1 LQAVFCIDVRSE
13 ALRKALENL
22 SPDIQTIGFAGFF
35 GMPIEY
41 VPFGQRHGNAQ
52 LPVLFA
58 PKYRVRER
66 LTGAAA
72 ARDKEIWHRQ
82 QLGRRLAHSWNA
94 FKTSAVSCFS
104 FVQTAGLGYAWK
116 LAQDA
121 FQLGAGSAR
130 DWCPDCTA
138 PQLHPHGHAQPD
150 HEQAPGDAGIP
161 PEDQVQLA
169 FAALKN
175 MGLTAN
181 FAPLVLLCGHGS
193 STTNNPYAASLNCG
207 ACGGHA
213 GDANA
218 RVAAALLN
226 QPAVRAGL
234 ARQGIHIPEDTL
246 FLAGL
251 HDTTIDRVML
261 LDPGTIPATHFTAVA
276 ELRGWLRAAESGAR
290 VHRASALGCGQA
302 DAQKLEQQAIAR
314 SRDWSQTRPEWG
326 LAGNAAFIAAPRART
341 RGLDLRGRVFL
352 HDYTPAADPDR
363 TTLEL
368 ILTAPVIVA
377 NWINL
382 QYYASTVNN
391 RLWGSGNKALHNVV
405 GAFGVQQGNGGDL
418 QTGLPWQSLHDGE
431 RWMHEPLRLSVF
443 IEAPRADIDT
453 ILARHTSVQE
463 LVDNQWLHLF
473 ALEAEGTVILR
484 RHPRGGWETV

>member
-1 LQAVFCIDVRSE
+1 
-13 ALRKALENL
+13 
-22 SPDIQTIGFAGFF
+22 
-35 GMPIEY
+35 
-41 VPFGQRHGNAQ
+41 
-52 LPVLFA
+52 
-58 PKYRVRER
+58 
-66 LTGAAA
+66 
-72 ARDKEIWHRQ
+72 
-82 QLGRRLAHSWNA
+82 
-94 FKTSAVSCFS
+94 
-104 FVQTAGLGYAWK
+104 
-116 LAQDA
+116 
-121 FQLGAGSAR
+121 
-130 DWCPDCTA
+130 
-138 PQLHPHGHAQPD
+138 
-150 HEQAPGDAGIP
+150 
-161 PEDQVQLA
+161 
-169 FAALKN
+169 

-181 FAPLVLLCGHGS
+181 FAPLVLLCGHGG

-234 ARQGIHIPEDTL
+234 ARQGIHIPDDTL

-251 HDTTIDRVML
+251 HDTTTDRVTL
-261 LDPGTIPATHFTAVA
+261 LDPGTIPVTHFTAVA
-276 ELRGWLRAAESGAR
+276 ELRGWLRAAEGGTRA
-290 VHRASALGCGQA
+290 HRASALGHGLA
-302 DAQKLEQQAIAR
+302 DAPKLEQQAVAR

-341 RGLDLRGRVFL
+341 RELNLQGRVFL
-352 HDYTPAADPDR
+352 HDYTHTADPDR

-391 RLWGSGNKALHNVV
+391 RLWGSGNKVLHNAV

-443 IEAPRADIDT
+443 IEAPRAAIDA
-453 ILARHTSVQE
+453 ILARHTNVQE
-463 LVDNQWLHLF
+463 LVDNEWLHLF

-484 RHPRGGWETV
+484 RRPRGGWETV